1 MAASIQWSGTLQSP
15 QQLARIIQGEAAT
28 PAGQFA
34 VAATM
39 YNRMSPLGAGVVVGG
54 GSNNITEV
62 VTPSQFNGMS
72 SAPPSENAQ
81 ALANDLWNGQAP
93 QGGTTG
99 NSLFY
104 ANPTVPGTAAWAQG
118 LNNGGANVGGEG
130 NLFSDR
136 QGAPSAN
143 FAAPQYGGVA
153 AAGDGPSDSHAFDPD
168 SSMFDQNSNVGA
180 SAGGAPAGTSTTGT
194 GTYDDI
200 SGTAAGPGSGGDS
213 VSIAPPG
220 QAPVEDDITKFQVA
234 GVNAPGS
241 TAITPDTS
249 KPTKITTGQTQG
261 SGGGAPLDITN
272 APEVGTKAANT
283 IAQSAGAAADTLG
296 KSVTGAGQAVQSAE
310 GNFAAAGTSWLGS
323 IFSAFTDI
331 LVRGGFITL
340 GLVILVGAFVFFYA
354 ESKKS
359 DAPVVVPVV
368 PV

>member
-81 ALANDLWNGQAP
+81 ALANELWNGQAP

-153 AAGDGPSDSHAFDPD
+153 AAGDGPSDSHAYDPD
-168 SSMFDQNSNVGA
+168 SGMFDGNSQVGA
-180 SAGGAPAGTSTTGT
+180 SPGGAPDGTTTSGDWSNTGT
-194 GTYDDI
+194 P
-200 SGTAAGPGSGGDS
+200 AGPGSGGDGSS
-213 VSIAPPG
+213 VSIAPDG
-220 QAPVEDDITKFQVA
+220 QAPVQDDLTKFQVA
-234 GVNAPGS
+234 GVNAPIGAS
-241 TAITPDTS
+241 VTKDTS
-249 KPTKITTGQTQG
+249 KPTKITTDNTQ
-261 SGGGAPLDITN
+261 SQQDGAPLDIKN
-272 APEVGTKAANT
+272 APDIGVKAANT
-283 IAQSAGAAADTLG
+283 LAQSEGSAADTIG
-296 KSVTGAGQAVQSAE
+296 KSVSGAGQAIQSAE
-310 GNFAAAGTSWLGS
+310 GSFAAAGTSWLGS
-323 IFSAFTDI
+323 LFSAFTDI

-354 ESKKS
+354 ESKKT
-359 DAPVVVPVV
+359 DTPIVVPV